1 MRLLIAATMLLT
13 ACSKASETS
22 LVDTEG
28 TALGNEQESA
38 FTLCMKN
45 NTREIFPDMPDSA
58 LPLFLFQA
66 QITEREYE
74 KLAKATNQSPT
85 VLADLELSLEQ
96 NKSPRDAD
104 AIVMKELTRRCSKH
118 ISW

>member
-1 MRLLIAATMLLT
+1 MRLFIAATMLLT
-13 ACSKASETS
+13 ACTGAPEPMYVEAQRTLQEPEK
-22 LVDTEG
+22 
-28 TALGNEQESA
+28 ESA
-38 FTLCMKN
+38 FTQCMNKK
-45 NTREIFPDMPDSA
+45 TREIFPDMPDSA
-58 LPLFLFQA
+58 LPRLMLQA

>member
-1 MRLLIAATMLLT
+1 MHE
-13 ACSKASETS
+13 K
-22 LVDTEG
+22 
-28 TALGNEQESA
+28 
-38 FTLCMKN
+38 

-58 LPLFLFQA
+58 LPYLILQA